1 MTRLIGTSVDNLREA
16 ARLILEGGL
25 IAYPTDTVYGL
36 GCNPFDVA
44 AVDRLVKAKQRVKG
58 SLPILVSSFAE
69 AERVGEI
76 NEKSTALASKFWPGP
91 LTLVVPTR
99 SSLPAKVTDNSQLV
113 GLRIPNHEATRR
125 LIHEFNLLLSS
136 ARGNEREANHEICY
150 LLRELGDSSPKTDF
164 ALVSGLTVA
173 KTSLDPV
180 KVVSK
185 LRPVLKYRPWQ
196 FRYILKVKP
205 VEEVVPCDIPSIGA
219 AVVNR
224 AGKVGVDETF
234 RVSLEKRRSRVSSKD
249 IIDAVASKVPRKV
262 ELRNP
267 DKIVLIEVIGDV
279 AGVSVI
285 SPHGILGIEREKRRL

>member
-1 MTRLIGTSVDNLREA
+1 MIFLRRYPQRELLRLS
-16 ARLILEGGL
+16 GL
-25 IAYPTDTVYGL
+25 
-36 GCNPFDVA
+36 
-44 AVDRLVKAKQRVKG
+44 
-58 SLPILVSSFAE
+58 
-69 AERVGEI
+69 
-76 NEKSTALASKFWPGP
+76 
-91 LTLVVPTR
+91 
-99 SSLPAKVTDNSQLV
+99 
-113 GLRIPNHEATRR
+113 
-125 LIHEFNLLLSS
+125 LIHDFNLLLSS
-136 ARGNEREANHEICY
+136 ARGNEREANHEIRD
-150 LLRELGDSSPKTDF
+150 LLRELGDASPKTDF

-180 KVVSK
+180 RVVSK
-185 LRPVLKYRPWQ
+185 LRQVLKYRPWQ

-224 AGKVGVDETF
+224 VGKVGVDETF
-234 RVSLEKRRSRVSSKD
+234 RVSLEKRRSRVSSKE

-285 SPHGILGIEREKRRL
+285 SPRGILGIEKEKRRLQSWTSSKAERSTINRFRTDESISPSNLAASITLLVIP

>member
-1 MTRLIGTSVDNLREA
+1 M
-16 ARLILEGGL
+16 
-25 IAYPTDTVYGL
+25 
-36 GCNPFDVA
+36 
-44 AVDRLVKAKQRVKG
+44 
-58 SLPILVSSFAE
+58 
-69 AERVGEI
+69 
-76 NEKSTALASKFWPGP
+76 
-91 LTLVVPTR
+91 
-99 SSLPAKVTDNSQLV
+99 
-113 GLRIPNHEATRR
+113 
-125 LIHEFNLLLSS
+125 IHDFNLLLSS
-136 ARGNEREANHEICY
+136 ARGNEREANHEIRY
-150 LLRELGDSSPKTDF
+150 LLRELGDASPKTDF

-185 LRPVLKYRPWQ
+185 LRQVLKYRPWQ

-205 VEEVVPCDIPSIGA
+205 VEEVVSCDIPSIGA

-234 RVSLEKRRSRVSSKD
+234 RVSLEKRRSRVSSKE

-262 ELRNP
+262 ELHNP

-285 SPHGILGIEREKRRL
+285 SPRGILGIEKEKRCL

>member
-1 MTRLIGTSVDNLREA
+1 M
-16 ARLILEGGL
+16 
-25 IAYPTDTVYGL
+25 
-36 GCNPFDVA
+36 
-44 AVDRLVKAKQRVKG
+44 
-58 SLPILVSSFAE
+58 
-69 AERVGEI
+69 
-76 NEKSTALASKFWPGP
+76 
-91 LTLVVPTR
+91 
-99 SSLPAKVTDNSQLV
+99 
-113 GLRIPNHEATRR
+113 
-125 LIHEFNLLLSS
+125 IHDFNLLLSS
-136 ARGNEREANHEICY
+136 ARGNEREANHEIRY
-150 LLRELGDSSPKTDF
+150 LLRELGDASPQTDF

-180 KVVSK
+180 MVVSK
-185 LRPVLKYRPWQ
+185 LWPVLKYRPWQ

-224 AGKVGVDETF
+224 ARQVGVDETF
-234 RVSLEKRRSRVSSKD
+234 RVSLEKRRSRVSSKE

-285 SPHGILGIEREKRRL
+285 SPRGILGIEKEKRRL

>member
-1 MTRLIGTSVDNLREA
+1 
-16 ARLILEGGL
+16 
-25 IAYPTDTVYGL
+25 
-36 GCNPFDVA
+36 
-44 AVDRLVKAKQRVKG
+44 
-58 SLPILVSSFAE
+58 
-69 AERVGEI
+69 
-76 NEKSTALASKFWPGP
+76 
-91 LTLVVPTR
+91 
-99 SSLPAKVTDNSQLV
+99 
-113 GLRIPNHEATRR
+113 
-125 LIHEFNLLLSS
+125 LIHDFNLLLSS
-136 ARGNEREANHEICY
+136 ARGNEREANQEIRY
-150 LLRELGDSSPKTDF
+150 LLRELGDASPKTDF

-205 VEEVVPCDIPSIGA
+205 VEEVVHCDIPSIGA

-224 AGKVGVDETF
+224 ARQVGVDETF
-234 RVSLEKRRSRVSSKD
+234 RVSLEKRRSRVSSKE

-285 SPHGILGIEREKRRL
+285 SPRGILGVEKEKRRF